1 MKISKKLLKQII
13 IEELESYEANLD
25 IADKN
30 ILDAA
35 EKIAEFH
42 SKKGDSRRDTIK
54 AIEGQFEEIANTG
67 GLDDI
72 LDRYFPLKD

>member
-13 IEELESYEANLD
+13 REELESYEANLD

-35 EKIAEFH
+35 EKIVQFH
-42 SKKGDSRRDTIK
+42 SEKGDTREDTIK
-54 AIEGQFEEIANTG
+54 AIEGRFEEIANTG
-67 GLDDI
+67 KLQGI
-72 LDRYFPLKD
+72 LDEYFPVKD